1 MIMAFVLQ
9 KLHMIR
15 ITYQVLFSAVL
26 PMRTKARRPS
36 QAKSRLQSHDNRFP
50 GCYNNPGYRD
60 EVAIKRPAAFWVRN
74 KVLDLNQPMR
84 RASRLPI
91 VAACLL
97 SACLA
102 LQLAAWPT
110 AAAAA
115 DQVRIGIARTMSDV
129 GYYVADAMGF
139 FRDEG
144 IEVSM
149 TPFNSAAQMMAPL
162 GVGDLDVGGGTVS
175 AGFYNSVGRGIA
187 TKIVADQASMK
198 PGYGYSSLMVRKDLV
213 DSGRY
218 KTLADLKGMKVAIGA
233 PGTGTAS
240 ALNETL
246 KMGGLKYVDVDV
258 VYLGFPE
265 HLPAFLNKGIDAA
278 ISNEPTMTLEIE
290 QGAAVRIVG
299 NDVTY
304 PDQQTAVVFYS
315 ERFIKSGHD
324 VAERFMRA
332 YIRGVRLYN
341 DALKDGRLAGPAA
354 GRIIPILSKY
364 TSTKDEAMFRRIIPS
379 AVNPDGE
386 VNVAG
391 LRRDLAFFREIGL
404 IESKDVSA
412 DGVVDGSFV
421 KAAVTQLGPYKAASS
436 R

>member
-1 MIMAFVLQ
+1 MLLADSSDVTTI
-9 KLHMIR
+9 
-15 ITYQVLFSAVL
+15 FSY
-26 PMRTKARRPS
+26 RD
-36 QAKSRLQSHDNRFP
+36 KSRNQAAR
-50 GCYNNPGYRD
+50 
-60 EVAIKRPAAFWVRN
+60 AIMGEEQ
-74 KVLDLNQPMR
+74 VLDLNKPMR
-84 RASRLPI
+84 RKSPI
-91 VAACLL
+91 VAACFLL
-97 SACLA
+97 ACLA
-102 LQLAAWPT
+102 LGLAAGRNG
-110 AAAAA
+110 AAAAEA
-115 DQVRIGIARTMSDV
+115 AQVRTGIARTMSDV
-129 GYYVADAMGF
+129 GYYVADAMGY
-139 FRDEG
+139 FREEG
-144 IEVSM
+144 IEVIL

-162 GVGDLDVGGGTVS
+162 GTGDLDVGGGTVS
-175 AGFYNSVGRGIA
+175 AGFYNSIARGIA

-246 KMGGLKYVDVDV
+246 KMGGLKYGDVEV

-315 ERFIKSGHD
+315 ERFIKNRRD
-324 VAERFMRA
+324 LAERFMRG
-332 YIRGVRLYN
+332 YIRGIRLYN

-354 GRIIPILSKY
+354 DKIIPILTKY
-364 TSTKDEAMFRRIIPS
+364 TSTKDAAVFRRIIPS

-386 VNVAG
+386 VNIAG
-391 LRRDLAFFREIGL
+391 LRRDLEFFRELGL
-404 IESKDVSA
+404 IESKEVSA
-412 DGVVDGSFV
+412 DGVVDDSFA
-421 KAAVTQLGPYKAASS
+421 KAAVARLGAYKAAAGP
-436 R
+436 

>member
-1 MIMAFVLQ
+1 MLQ
-9 KLHMIR
+9 
-15 ITYQVLFSAVL
+15 QFSLSWRCRGTVRRDGDDGS
-26 PMRTKARRPS
+26 RTGAGSAEAPCAQIGDCGHVFPVGRPGAR
-36 QAKSRLQSHDNRFP
+36 HC
-50 GCYNNPGYRD
+50 G
-60 EVAIKRPAAFWVRN
+60 
-74 KVLDLNQPMR
+74 
-84 RASRLPI
+84 
-91 VAACLL
+91 
-97 SACLA
+97 
-102 LQLAAWPT
+102 
-110 AAAAA
+110 AA
-115 DQVRIGIARTMSDV
+115 DCCRRERAGEDRPRPHHERCRLLRGRRHGVFSRRRHRGDHDAVQLGGADDGAARHRRSRRRRRHRV
-129 GYYVADAMGF
+129 
-139 FRDEG
+139 
-144 IEVSM
+144 
-149 TPFNSAAQMMAPL
+149 
-162 GVGDLDVGGGTVS
+162 

-187 TKIVADQASMK
+187 TKIVADQSSMK

-246 KMGGLKYVDVDV
+246 KMGGLKYSDVEV

-290 QGAAVRIVG
+290 QGAAVRIIG

-315 ERFIKSGHD
+315 ERFIKNRHD

-332 YIRGVRLYN
+332 YIRGIRLYN

-354 GRIIPILSKY
+354 NQIIPVLTKY

-379 AVNPDGE
+379 AVNPNGE
-386 VNVAG
+386 VNLAG
-391 LRRDLAFFREIGL
+391 LKHDLAFFRELGL

-421 KAAVTQLGPYKAASS
+421 KAAVSQLGPYKAAAGP
-436 R
+436 

>member
-1 MIMAFVLQ
+1 
-9 KLHMIR
+9 
-15 ITYQVLFSAVL
+15 
-26 PMRTKARRPS
+26 MRH
-36 QAKSRLQSHDNRFP
+36 Q
-50 GCYNNPGYRD
+50 
-60 EVAIKRPAAFWVRN
+60 
-74 KVLDLNQPMR
+74 VLDLNQPMR
-84 RASRLPI
+84 RARSLPI
-91 VAACLL
+91 VAACFI

-102 LQLAAWPT
+102 LQLAAWPS

-115 DQVRIGIARTMSDV
+115 EVAQVRIGIARTMSDV

-144 IEVSM
+144 IEVTM

-187 TKIVADQASMK
+187 TKIVADQSSMK

-213 DSGRY
+213 DQGRY

-246 KMGGLKYVDVDV
+246 KMGGLKYSDVEV

-315 ERFIKSGHD
+315 ERFIKNRHD

-354 GRIIPILSKY
+354 GQVIPILTKY
-364 TSTKDEAMFRRIIPS
+364 TSTKDEAIFRRIIPS
-379 AVNPDGE
+379 AVNPNGE
-386 VNVAG
+386 VNLAG
-391 LRRDLAFFREIGL
+391 LKHDLEFFRQLGL

-421 KAAVTQLGPYKAASS
+421 KAAVAQLGPYRAATNP
-436 R
+436 

>member
-1 MIMAFVLQ
+1 V
-9 KLHMIR
+9 
-15 ITYQVLFSAVL
+15 TES
-26 PMRTKARRPS
+26 S
-36 QAKSRLQSHDNRFP
+36 QP
-50 GCYNNPGYRD
+50 
-60 EVAIKRPAAFWVRN
+60 I
-74 KVLDLNQPMR
+74 R
-84 RASRLPI
+84 RAWKSLA
-91 VAACLL
+91 VAASLV
-97 SACLA
+97 SVGLA
-102 LQLAAWPT
+102 LGLAAWPS

-115 DQVRIGIARTMSDV
+115 EAAQVRIGIARTMSDV
-129 GYYVADAMGF
+129 GYYVADAMGY

-144 IEVSM
+144 IEVTM

-162 GVGDLDVGGGTVS
+162 GGGELDVGGGTVS
-175 AGFYNSVGRGIA
+175 AGFYNSIGRGIG
-187 TKIVADQASMK
+187 TKIVADQGSMK

-218 KTLADLKGMKVAIGA
+218 KALTDLKGMKVAIGA

-246 KMGGLKYVDVDV
+246 KMGGLRYSDVDV

-290 QGAAVRIVG
+290 QGAALRIVG

-315 ERFIKSGHD
+315 ERFIKTRHD

-332 YIRGVRLYN
+332 YLRGIRLYN
-341 DALKDGRLAGPAA
+341 DALKDGRLAGPSADK
-354 GRIIPILSKY
+354 IIPILTKY
-364 TSTKDEAMFRRIIPS
+364 TSTKDAAMFRRIIPS
-379 AVNPDGE
+379 AVNPNGE
-386 VNVAG
+386 VNLTG
-391 LRRDLAFFREIGL
+391 LKRDLAFFRELGL

-412 DGVVDGSFV
+412 DGVVDDAFV
-421 KAAVTQLGPYKAASS
+421 KAALAQLGPYKAATGP
-436 R
+436 

>member
-1 MIMAFVLQ
+1 MMQDQMLEPSKPQ
-9 KLHMIR
+9 R
-15 ITYQVLFSAVL
+15 N
-26 PMRTKARRPS
+26 ARRS
-36 QAKSRLQSHDNRFP
+36 
-50 GCYNNPGYRD
+50 
-60 EVAIKRPAAFWVRN
+60 EV
-74 KVLDLNQPMR
+74 
-84 RASRLPI
+84 
-91 VAACLL
+91 
-97 SACLA
+97 
-102 LQLAAWPT
+102 
-110 AAAAA
+110 AAAALLA
-115 DQVRIGIARTMSDV
+115 GCLTLGLAPSAASAAEQVRIGIARTMSDV
-129 GYYVADAMGF
+129 GYYVADAMGY
-139 FRDEG
+139 FRDGG
-144 IEVSM
+144 IEVTM

-162 GVGDLDVGGGTVS
+162 GIGDLDVGGGTVS
-175 AGFYNSVGRGIA
+175 AGFYNSIGRGIS
-187 TKIVADQASMK
+187 TKIVADQSSMK

-213 DSGRY
+213 DTGRF
-218 KTLADLKGMKVAIGA
+218 KTIADLKGMKVAIGA

-246 KMGGLKYVDVDV
+246 KTGGLKYSDVEV

-315 ERFIKSGHD
+315 ERFIKSRHD
-324 VAERFMRA
+324 VAERFMRG

-354 GRIIPILSKY
+354 DKIIPILTKY

-379 AVNPDGE
+379 AVNPNGE
-386 VNVAG
+386 VNLAG
-391 LRRDLAFFREIGL
+391 LKRDLAFFRELGL
-404 IESKDVSA
+404 IEVKDVSA

-421 KAAVTQLGPYKAASS
+421 QAAVKQLGPYKPAAGK
-436 R
+436 

>member
-1 MIMAFVLQ
+1 
-9 KLHMIR
+9 
-15 ITYQVLFSAVL
+15 
-26 PMRTKARRPS
+26 
-36 QAKSRLQSHDNRFP
+36 
-50 GCYNNPGYRD
+50 
-60 EVAIKRPAAFWVRN
+60 
-74 KVLDLNQPMR
+74 VLDLNQPMR
-84 RASRLPI
+84 RVRKSLV
-91 VAACLL
+91 VAACFF

-102 LQLAAWPT
+102 LQLAAWPSV
-110 AAAAA
+110 AAAAEA

-144 IEVSM
+144 IEVTM

-246 KMGGLKYVDVDV
+246 KMGGLKYGDVDV

-315 ERFIKSGHD
+315 ERFIKSRHD

-354 GRIIPILSKY
+354 GQIIPILSKY

-421 KAAVTQLGPYKAASS
+421 KAAVTQLGPYKAVSS

>member
-1 MIMAFVLQ
+1 MPAAFLAVTERIVTALESIMTTDSLDVTTIF
-9 KLHMIR
+9 
-15 ITYQVLFSAVL
+15 
-26 PMRTKARRPS
+26 
-36 QAKSRLQSHDNRFP
+36 
-50 GCYNNPGYRD
+50 GYRD
-60 EVAIKRPAAFWVRN
+60 KAAIKRPAALWVRHH
-74 KVLDLNQPMR
+74 VLDSNRPMR
-84 RASRLPI
+84 RARKSPI
-91 VAACLL
+91 VAAFFL
-97 SACLA
+97 ACLA
-102 LQLAAWPT
+102 FPFAASGVR
-110 AAAAA
+110 AAEVA
-115 DQVRIGIARTMSDV
+115 QVRIGIARTMSDV

-144 IEVSM
+144 IEVTM

-175 AGFYNSVGRGIA
+175 AGFYNSIGRGIA

-213 DSGRY
+213 DGGRY

-246 KMGGLKYVDVDV
+246 KMGGLKYGDVDV

-315 ERFIKSGHD
+315 ERFSKNRHD

-341 DALKDGRLAGPAA
+341 DALKNGRLAGPSADK
-354 GRIIPILSKY
+354 IIPILTKY

-379 AVNPDGE
+379 AVNPNGE
-386 VNVAG
+386 VN
-391 LRRDLAFFREIGL
+391 I
-404 IESKDVSA
+404 
-412 DGVVDGSFV
+412 
-421 KAAVTQLGPYKAASS
+421 ASS
-436 R
+436 A

>member
-1 MIMAFVLQ
+1 MSRL
-9 KLHMIR
+9 R
-15 ITYQVLFSAVL
+15 IQE
-26 PMRTKARRPS
+26 RRAKPVS
-36 QAKSRLQSHDNRFP
+36 GAPTMERIVTGVPRRHDNQFRECYTKSRSLQQGRNQ
-50 GCYNNPGYRD
+50 
-60 EVAIKRPAAFWVRN
+60 AAGGDVGVRTGMR
-74 KVLDLNQPMR
+74 NQMLEPKKPMR
-84 RASRLPI
+84 RARTWLG
-91 VAACLL
+91 VAGLLAGCLM
-97 SACLA
+97 
-102 LQLAAWPT
+102 LQPAAWSS

-115 DQVRIGIARTMSDV
+115 EAAQVRIGIARTMSDV
-129 GYYVADAMGF
+129 GYYVADAMGY

-144 IEVSM
+144 IEVTM

-162 GVGDLDVGGGTVS
+162 GIGDLDVGGGTVS
-175 AGFYNSVGRGIA
+175 AGFYNSIGRGIN
-187 TKIVADQASMK
+187 TKIVADQSSMK

-218 KTLADLKGMKVAIGA
+218 KTIADLKGMKVAIGA

-246 KMGGLKYVDVDV
+246 KMGGLKYSDVEV

-278 ISNEPTMTLEIE
+278 LSNEPTMTLEIE

-299 NDVTY
+299 NDVSY

-315 ERFIKSGHD
+315 ERFIKSRHE

-341 DALKDGRLAGPAA
+341 DALQDGRLAGPAA
-354 GRIIPILSKY
+354 DKIIPILTKY

-379 AVNPDGE
+379 AVNPNGE
-386 VNVAG
+386 VNIAG
-391 LRRDLAFFREIGL
+391 LKRDLAFFRELGL
-404 IESKDVSA
+404 IEAKDASA

-421 KAAVTQLGPYKAASS
+421 KAAVAQLGPYKAATGK
-436 R
+436 

>member
-1 MIMAFVLQ
+1 
-9 KLHMIR
+9 
-15 ITYQVLFSAVL
+15 
-26 PMRTKARRPS
+26 MRNPARR
-36 QAKSRLQSHDNRFP
+36 ARKFP
-50 GCYNNPGYRD
+50 IIALCFALG
-60 EVAIKRPAAFWVRN
+60 A
-74 KVLDLNQPMR
+74 
-84 RASRLPI
+84 
-91 VAACLL
+91 
-97 SACLA
+97 LA
-102 LQLAAWPT
+102 LQAVWLT
-110 AAAAA
+110 AAQAA

-129 GYYVADAMGF
+129 GYYVADAKGF

-144 IEVSM
+144 IEVAM

-162 GVGDLDVGGGTVS
+162 GTGDLDVGGGTVS
-175 AGFYNSVGRGIA
+175 AGFYNSVARGIG

-198 PGYGYSSLMVRKDLV
+198 PGYGYSSLMVRKDLL
-213 DSGRY
+213 DSRRY

-246 KMGGLKYVDVDV
+246 KMGGLKYSDVEV

-315 ERFIKSGHD
+315 ERFVKDRRD

-332 YIRGVRLYN
+332 YLRGIRLYN

-354 GRIIPILSKY
+354 GEIIAILAKY
-364 TSTKDEAMFRRIIPS
+364 TSIKDAAMLRRIIPS

-386 VNVAG
+386 VNIAG
-391 LRRDLAFFREIGL
+391 LRHDLAFFRELGL

-421 KAAVTQLGPYKAASS
+421 KAAVGKLDPYRPAK
-436 R
+436 

>member
-1 MIMAFVLQ
+1 MTTDSMNATTIF
-9 KLHMIR
+9 
-15 ITYQVLFSAVL
+15 
-26 PMRTKARRPS
+26 
-36 QAKSRLQSHDNRFP
+36 
-50 GCYNNPGYRD
+50 GYRG
-60 EVAIKRPAAFWVRN
+60 EVAIKRPAELWVRN
-74 KVLDLNQPMR
+74 QVPDLNQPMGR
-84 RASRLPI
+84 KSPI
-91 VAACLL
+91 VAACFF

-102 LQLAAWPT
+102 LPLASWPVGAG
-110 AAAAA
+110 AAELA
-115 DQVRIGIARTMSDV
+115 QVRIGIARTMSDV

-144 IEVSM
+144 IEVTM

-162 GVGDLDVGGGTVS
+162 GGGDLDVGGGTVS
-175 AGFYNSVGRGIA
+175 AGFYNSIGRGIA
-187 TKIVADQASMK
+187 TRIVADQSSMK

-218 KTLADLKGMKVAIGA
+218 KAVSDLKGMKVAIGA

-246 KMGGLKYVDVDV
+246 KTGGLKYADVEV

-278 ISNEPTMTLEIE
+278 MSNEPTMTLEIE

-315 ERFIKSGHD
+315 ERFIKNRHD

-354 GRIIPILSKY
+354 DKVIPILTKY
-364 TSTKDEAMFRRIIPS
+364 TSTKDAAMFRRIIPS
-379 AVNPDGE
+379 AVNPNGE
-386 VNVAG
+386 VNIAG
-391 LRRDLAFFREIGL
+391 LRRDLAFFRELGL

-421 KAAVTQLGPYKAASS
+421 KAAVGQLGPYVAATKP
-436 R
+436 

>member
-1 MIMAFVLQ
+1 MALG
-9 KLHMIR
+9 L
-15 ITYQVLFSAVL
+15 A
-26 PMRTKARRPS
+26 ARPS
-36 QAKSRLQSHDNRFP
+36 
-50 GCYNNPGYRD
+50 
-60 EVAIKRPAAFWVRN
+60 V
-74 KVLDLNQPMR
+74 
-84 RASRLPI
+84 
-91 VAACLL
+91 
-97 SACLA
+97 
-102 LQLAAWPT
+102 
-110 AAAAA
+110 AAAAEA
-115 DQVRIGIARTMSDV
+115 AQVRIGIARTMSDV
-129 GYYVADAMGF
+129 GYYVADAMGY

-144 IEVSM
+144 IAVTM

-162 GVGDLDVGGGTVS
+162 GGGELDVGGGTVS
-175 AGFYNSVGRGIA
+175 AGFYNSVARGIG

-218 KTLADLKGMKVAIGA
+218 KTLKDLKGMKVAIGA

-246 KMGGLKYVDVDV
+246 KMGGLKYGDVEV

-315 ERFIKSGHD
+315 ERFIKDRHD
-324 VAERFMRA
+324 VAGRFMRA
-332 YIRGVRLYN
+332 YIRGIRLYN

-354 GRIIPILSKY
+354 GQIIPILTKY
-364 TSTKDEAMFRRIIPS
+364 TSTKDEAVFRRIIPS
-379 AVNPDGE
+379 AVNPNGE
-386 VNVAG
+386 VSMAG
-391 LRRDLAFFREIGL
+391 LKRDLAFFRELGL

-421 KAAVTQLGPYKAASS
+421 QAAVTELGPYKAATVP
-436 R
+436 

>member
-1 MIMAFVLQ
+1 MLEPNN
-9 KLHMIR
+9 
-15 ITYQVLFSAVL
+15 S
-26 PMRTKARRPS
+26 MRRARRP
-36 QAKSRLQSHDNRFP
+36 
-50 GCYNNPGYRD
+50 
-60 EVAIKRPAAFWVRN
+60 
-74 KVLDLNQPMR
+74 
-84 RASRLPI
+84 PI
-91 VAACLL
+91 VAACFFL
-97 SACLA
+97 AGLA
-102 LQLAAWPT
+102 LGLAARPDG
-110 AAAAA
+110 AAAAEA
-115 DQVRIGIARTMSDV
+115 AQVRIGIARTMSDV
-129 GYYVADAMGF
+129 GYYVADAMGY

-144 IEVSM
+144 IDVIL

-175 AGFYNSVGRGIA
+175 AGFYNSIARGIA
-187 TKIVADQASMK
+187 TRIVADQASMK
-198 PGYGYSSLMVRKDLV
+198 PGYGYSSLMVRKDLL

-240 ALNETL
+240 ALNQTL
-246 KMGGLKYVDVDV
+246 KMGGLKYGDVEV

-315 ERFIKSGHD
+315 ERFIKSRHD

-332 YIRGVRLYN
+332 YLRGIRLYN

-354 GRIIPILSKY
+354 DKIIPILTKY
-364 TSTKDEAMFRRIIPS
+364 TSTKDAAMFRRIIPS
-379 AVNPDGE
+379 AVNPNGE
-386 VNVAG
+386 VNIAG
-391 LRRDLAFFREIGL
+391 LKRDLDFFRELGL
-404 IESKDVSA
+404 IESKEVSA

-421 KAAVTQLGPYKAASS
+421 KAAVAQLGPYEAATGP
-436 R
+436 

>member
-1 MIMAFVLQ
+1 
-9 KLHMIR
+9 
-15 ITYQVLFSAVL
+15 
-26 PMRTKARRPS
+26 MRE
-36 QAKSRLQSHDNRFP
+36 QEL
-50 GCYNNPGYRD
+50 
-60 EVAIKRPAAFWVRN
+60 E
-74 KVLDLNQPMR
+74 LNQPAYHA
-84 RASRLPI
+84 RASMI
-91 VAACLL
+91 AACFLVG
-97 SACLA
+97 CLVPPVIA
-102 LQLAAWPT
+102 SPAH
-110 AAAAA
+110 AA

-129 GYYVADAMGF
+129 GYYVADAMGY

-144 IEVSM
+144 IEVAM

-162 GVGDLDVGGGTVS
+162 GIGDLDVGGGTVS
-175 AGFYNSVGRGIA
+175 AGFYNSIGRGIH
-187 TKIVADQASMK
+187 TRIVADQSSMK

-218 KTLADLKGMKVAIGA
+218 RTLAELKGMKVAIGA

-246 KMGGLKYVDVDV
+246 KMGGLKYSDVEV

-290 QGAAVRIVG
+290 QGAAARIVG

-315 ERFIKSGHD
+315 ERFGKDRHD

-332 YIRGVRLYN
+332 YIRGIRLYN
-341 DALKDGRLAGPAA
+341 DALKDGRLAGPTAS
-354 GRIIPILSKY
+354 RIIPILTKY

-379 AVNPDGE
+379 AVNPNGE
-386 VNVAG
+386 VNLAG
-391 LRRDLAFFREIGL
+391 LKHDLAFFRELGL
-404 IESKDVSA
+404 IEKKDASVE
-412 DGVVDGSFV
+412 GVVDPSFAR
-421 KAAVTQLGPYKAASS
+421 AAVAKLGRYQPAN
-436 R
+436 

>member
-1 MIMAFVLQ
+1 
-9 KLHMIR
+9 
-15 ITYQVLFSAVL
+15 
-26 PMRTKARRPS
+26 MRGQELEP
-36 QAKSRLQSHDNRFP
+36 
-50 GCYNNPGYRD
+50 
-60 EVAIKRPAAFWVRN
+60 
-74 KVLDLNQPMR
+74 NQPTR
-84 RASRLPI
+84 RARKSPI
-91 VAACLL
+91 VAACFL
-97 SACLA
+97 STFLA
-102 LQLAAWPT
+102 LGIAARPSG
-110 AAAAA
+110 AAAAEVA
-115 DQVRIGIARTMSDV
+115 QVKIGIARTMSDV
-129 GYYVADAMGF
+129 GYYVADAMGYF
-139 FRDEG
+139 KNEG
-144 IEVSM
+144 IEVTM
-149 TPFNSAAQMMAPL
+149 TPFNSAALMMAPL
-162 GVGDLDVGGGTVS
+162 GTGDLDVGGGTVS
-175 AGFYNSVGRGIA
+175 AGFYNSIGRGIN
-187 TKIVADQASMK
+187 TKIVADQSSMK

-218 KTLADLKGMKVAIGA
+218 KTVADLKGMKVAIGA

-246 KMGGLKYVDVDV
+246 KTGGLKYNDVEV

-315 ERFIKSGHD
+315 ERFSKSRHD

-354 GRIIPILSKY
+354 NQVIPILTKY

-379 AVNPDGE
+379 AVNPNGE
-386 VNVAG
+386 VNLAG
-391 LRRDLAFFREIGL
+391 LKRDLAFFRQLGL

-421 KAAVTQLGPYKAASS
+421 KAAVSQLGPYKAAAGP
-436 R
+436 

>member
-1 MIMAFVLQ
+1 MRDCVDKMNGLV
-9 KLHMIR
+9 R
-15 ITYQVLFSAVL
+15 IV
-26 PMRTKARRPS
+26 
-36 QAKSRLQSHDNRFP
+36 
-50 GCYNNPGYRD
+50 
-60 EVAIKRPAAFWVRN
+60 
-74 KVLDLNQPMR
+74 
-84 RASRLPI
+84 
-91 VAACLL
+91 

-102 LQLAAWPT
+102 AALVLQAWP
-110 AAAAA
+110 AAAA

-129 GYYVADAMGF
+129 GYYVADAKRF

-144 IEVSM
+144 IEVVM

-162 GVGDLDVGGGTVS
+162 AVGELDVGGGTVS
-175 AGFYNSVGRGIA
+175 AGFYNSIARGIA
-187 TKIVADQASMK
+187 TKIVADQSSMK

-218 KTLADLKGMKVAIGA
+218 KTLKDLKGMKVAIGA

-246 KMGGLKYVDVDV
+246 KMGGLKYSDVEV

-290 QGAAVRIVG
+290 QGAAARIVG

-315 ERFIKSGHD
+315 ERFAKSRREL
-324 VAERFMRA
+324 AERFMRA
-332 YIRGVRLYN
+332 YLRGVRLYN
-341 DALKDGRLAGPAA
+341 DALKDGHLAGPAA
-354 GRIIPILSKY
+354 DEIISILAKY
-364 TSTKDEAMFRRIIPS
+364 TTIKDEAMLRRIIPS
-379 AVNPDGE
+379 AVNPNGE
-386 VNVAG
+386 VSLAG
-391 LRRDLAFFREIGL
+391 LRHDLAFFRELGL

-421 KAAVTQLGPYKAASS
+421 KAAVEKLGPYKPAY
-436 R
+436 

>member
-1 MIMAFVLQ
+1 MKQQEL
-9 KLHMIR
+9 
-15 ITYQVLFSAVL
+15 
-26 PMRTKARRPS
+26 
-36 QAKSRLQSHDNRFP
+36 
-50 GCYNNPGYRD
+50 
-60 EVAIKRPAAFWVRN
+60 E
-74 KVLDLNQPMR
+74 LDQPTR
-84 RASRLPI
+84 RARKST
-91 VAACLL
+91 VAAACLL

-102 LQLAAWPT
+102 LGLAARPSG
-110 AAAAA
+110 AAAAEA
-115 DQVRIGIARTMSDV
+115 AQVKIGIARTMSDV
-129 GYYVADAMGF
+129 GYYVADAMGYF
-139 FRDEG
+139 KDEG

-162 GVGDLDVGGGTVS
+162 GIGDLDVGGGTVS
-175 AGFYNSVGRGIA
+175 AGFYNSIGRGIN
-187 TKIVADQASMK
+187 TKIVADQSSMK

-213 DSGRY
+213 DSGRF
-218 KTLADLKGMKVAIGA
+218 KTIADLKGMKVAIGA

-246 KMGGLKYVDVDV
+246 KTGGLKYGDVDV

-315 ERFIKSGHD
+315 ERFIKNRHD

-354 GRIIPILSKY
+354 NQIIPILTKY

-379 AVNPDGE
+379 AVNPNGE
-386 VNVAG
+386 VNLTG
-391 LRRDLAFFREIGL
+391 LKRDLTFFRELGL

-421 KAAVTQLGPYKAASS
+421 KAAVSRLGPYKAAAGP
-436 R
+436 

>member
-1 MIMAFVLQ
+1 VLELNLPKRRVPRSSIAVCFSLAYLAF
-9 KLHMIR
+9 
-15 ITYQVLFSAVL
+15 
-26 PMRTKARRPS
+26 P
-36 QAKSRLQSHDNRFP
+36 
-50 GCYNNPGYRD
+50 
-60 EVAIKRPAAFWVRN
+60 
-74 KVLDLNQPMR
+74 
-84 RASRLPI
+84 
-91 VAACLL
+91 
-97 SACLA
+97 
-102 LQLAAWPT
+102 LAAWPSGAT
-110 AAAAA
+110 AAEVA
-115 DQVRIGIARTMSDV
+115 QVRIGIARTMSDV

-144 IEVSM
+144 IEVTM

-175 AGFYNSVGRGIA
+175 AGFYNSIARGIA
-187 TKIVADQASMK
+187 TRIVADQASMK

-213 DSGRY
+213 EAGRY
-218 KTLADLKGMKVAIGA
+218 KSLADLKGMKVAIGA

-246 KMGGLKYVDVDV
+246 KMGGLKYSDVEV

-315 ERFIKSGHD
+315 ERFIKNRHD
-324 VAERFMRA
+324 VAEHFMRA
-332 YIRGVRLYN
+332 YVRGVRLYN
-341 DALKDGRLAGPAA
+341 DALKEGRLAGPAA
-354 GRIIPILSKY
+354 DKVIPILTKY
-364 TSTKDEAMFRRIIPS
+364 TSTKDEAMFRRIVPS
-379 AVNPDGE
+379 AVNPNGE
-386 VNVAG
+386 VNLAG
-391 LRRDLAFFREIGL
+391 LRRDLAFFRELGL
-404 IESKDVSA
+404 IESKEVSA

-421 KAAVTQLGPYKAASS
+421 KAAVGQLGPYKATTDP
-436 R
+436 